1 MQETVTQEIVAPPA
15 PGSDAPICEARNVSV
30 SFDPAGERLALKDVS
45 LAIHSNEVVALLGPS
60 GCGKSTLLRALVG
73 LLKPTRGE
81 VLAHGKP
88 LAGIHPGIAIVF
100 QNFALYP
107 WLTVREN
114 VQVALNG
121 LELDPAT
128 AAARVAR
135 CIDTV
140 GLDGYEEAYPKELSG
155 GMKQRVG
162 IARALARGPELL
174 CMDEPFSALDVF
186 TAESLR
192 SEVYRLWTGDN
203 GAHGQTNGASL
214 RKNGNGGAQ
223 HAPAVTGVKSIMMI
237 THIIEEAV
245 FLADRIVVMGTRP
258 GHIRQIVPN
267 TIPHPRDYQSPA
279 FQQLVQRLHDIIV
292 SEHLPEA
299 PKEAAAAA
307 TPAEAAAAL
316 LDIEPLPCVN
326 LSEVF
331 GLMEVLRD
339 NGGQMPVFKLDSLT
353 DYDFGHTLAVIK
365 AGEMLELLDTPK
377 NQVILTPPG
386 KQFLDAD
393 MNGRKTLLNKQLQT
407 LGLFRFVL
415 QILNEAKGR
424 RLTQEIVEEELV
436 MRLPT
441 EDIDQLFSTLVA
453 WGRFAEL
460 FGYSAEDQ
468 TLYLDQPA

>member
-1 MQETVTQEIVAPPA
+1 MQQAATQEVVSTPGPA
-15 PGSDAPICEARNVSV
+15 PEAPICEARDVSV
-30 SFDPAGERLALKDVS
+30 SFDPAGERLVLKDVS
-45 LAIHSNEVVALLGPS
+45 LAINPNEVVALLGPS
-60 GCGKSTLLRALVG
+60 GCGKSTLLRVLVG
-73 LLKPTRGE
+73 LMKPTRGE
-81 VLAHGKP
+81 VLAHGMP

-121 LELDPAT
+121 LALDPAT
-128 AAARVAR
+128 ASARVER

-174 CMDEPFSALDVF
+174 CMDEPFSALVVF

-192 SEVYRLWTGDN
+192 SEVYRLWTRGDVAKTN
-203 GAHGQTNGASL
+203 GNGNGASEHV
-214 RKNGNGGAQ
+214 G
-223 HAPAVTGVKSIMMI
+223 GVKSIMMI

-267 TIPHPRDYQSPA
+267 TLPHPRDYQSPA

-292 SEHLPEA
+292 SEHLPEHPA
-299 PKEAAAAA
+299 D
-307 TPAEAAAAL
+307 TPAGQAADAWAC
-316 LDIEPLPCVN
+316 EPIPSVN
-326 LSEVF
+326 LGEVF

-339 NGGQMPVFKLDSLT
+339 HGGQMDVFRLDSLT
-353 DYDFGHTLAVIK
+353 DYDFGHTLAVVK
-365 AGEMLELLDTPK
+365 AGEMLDLLDTPK
-377 NQVILTPPG
+377 NLVVLTPLG
-386 KQFLDAD
+386 RKFLDAD
-393 MNGRKTLLNKQLQT
+393 INGRKTILNQQLQK
-407 LGLFRFVL
+407 LAVFRYVL
-415 QILNEAKGR
+415 QMLREAKDH
-424 RLTQEIVEEELV
+424 RLPQEVIEEELAV
-436 MRLPT
+436 RLPT
-441 EDIDQLFSTLVA
+441 EDIPKLFTTVVA

-460 FGYSAEDQ
+460 FGYSPEDE
-468 TLYLDQPA
+468 TLYLDQPAPAAS

>member
-1 MQETVTQEIVAPPA
+1 MQQAVTQDVIATPGAAPE
-15 PGSDAPICEARNVSV
+15 APICEARNVSV

-45 LAIHSNEVVALLGPS
+45 LAINPNEVVALLGPS

-73 LLKPTRGE
+73 LLKPTKGE

-88 LAGIHPGIAIVF
+88 LTGIHPGISIVF

-121 LELDPAT
+121 LALDPVT
-128 AAARVAR
+128 AAARVEG

-140 GLDGYEEAYPKELSG
+140 GLDGYEDAYPKELSG

-192 SEVYRLWTGDN
+192 SEVYRLWTGDA
-203 GAHGQTNGASL
+203 GATNGSGPK
-214 RKNGNGGAQ
+214 RDGAPQ

-267 TIPHPRDYQSPA
+267 TIPHPRDYQSPP

-292 SEHLPEA
+292 SEHLPEEPA
-299 PKEAAAAA
+299 ETAAAAA
-307 TPAEAAAAL
+307 QPAEAAAGA

-326 LSEVF
+326 LAEVF
-331 GLMEVLRD
+331 GLLEVLRD
-339 NGGQMPVFKLDSLT
+339 NRGQMPVFKLDSLT

-377 NQVILTPPG
+377 NQVVLTPLG

-393 MNGRKTLLNKQLQT
+393 MNGRKEILKKQLQA

-415 QILNEAKGR
+415 QILAEAKEHG
-424 RLTQEIVEEELV
+424 LSQEIVEEELV

-441 EDIDQLFSTLVA
+441 EDIGQLFTTLVA

-460 FGYSAEDQ
+460 FDYSAEDQ
-468 TLYLDQPA
+468 VLALDQPA